1 MEIDMWQNIIDMD
14 GSILLWIQ
22 QHVRREWATPV
33 VKLITHLGDAGAVW
47 LVLTLLCLVLAKT
60 RKVGIL
66 MAAST
71 ILNFLVNN
79 VCLKNLVART
89 RPYEV
94 IPGLQRIIEA
104 QSDFSFPS
112 GHSGASFAVAVVM
125 LMMFPKKVGIP
136 AMALA
141 VLIALSR
148 LYVGVH
154 NPTDVLAGAL
164 VGTLAA
170 VIVCVAYKKIF
181 QKEKGIQQ
189 M

>member
-79 VCLKNLVART
+79 VART

-154 NPTDVLAGAL
+154 YPTDVLAGAL